1 MQRTGCKPAH
11 RFLDSHFPQFITD
24 RPNDI
29 YSGSSDKL
37 QCIGVAK
44 NKEPGSGPFYRRQQ
58 NQMTSAAI
66 KMSRIAISKHHHQFG
81 FCHATTMRRIESSKR
96 RNIAKLQLLP
106 CGGVESPS
114 PGGTDRWR
122 SPGRTNAVV
131 R

>member
-66 KMSRIAISKHHHQFG
+66 KMSRI
-81 FCHATTMRRIESSKR
+81 ESSRR